1 MKKTIGT
8 LLALALMTGAG
19 FVEARGG
26 HGGGHG
32 GGARAGGAVA
42 ARPAMSGG
50 FSRFTTGP
58 MRFTTGQP
66 SQFTTGPQRWRP
78 PLVGHPPGV
87 VRPIPL
93 PPRPVQPIHNHP
105 VFVGGGTVIVTAPLY
120 PVYPYAYPYPYAAPV
135 YGGSAYAEVPTY
147 SDAPAYS
154 DSQGDADA
162 QGYSERN
169 DYWYYCPDSQ
179 TYYPYVQ
186 TCPSPWVKVLPE
198 PSSDAPAN

>member
-19 FVEARGG
+19 FVQARGG
-26 HGGGHG
+26 HGGGGGGGHF
-32 GGARAGGAVA
+32 GGARAVA
-42 ARPAMSGG
+42 ARPASGG
-50 FSRFTTGP
+50 FTQFTTGP

-66 SQFTTGPQRWRP
+66 QRFTTGPQWRP
-78 PLVGHPPGV
+78 PVV
-87 VRPIPL
+87 NYSRVRPVPL
-93 PPRPVQPIHNHP
+93 PPQPVQPIHNHP
-105 VFVGGGTVIVTAPLY
+105 VFVGGGTVIVTTPFY
-120 PVYPYAYPYPYAAPV
+120 PVVPVPYPYPYATPV

-154 DSQGDADA
+154 DSQYGSDA
-162 QGYSERN
+162 QGYSERD

-198 PSSDAPAN
+198 PSEAPAN

>member
-19 FVEARGG
+19 FVQARGG
-26 HGGGHG
+26 HGGGGGHV
-32 GGARAGGAVA
+32 GGARAVS

-50 FSRFTTGP
+50 FTHFTTGP

-66 SQFTTGPQRWRP
+66 QHFTTGPHWRP
-78 PLVGHPPGV
+78 PIVGHPPGV
-87 VRPIPL
+87 VRPM
-93 PPRPVQPIHNHP
+93 PPQPIHNHP
-105 VFVGGGTVIVTAPLY
+105 VVVGGGGTVIVTTPFFPVVPY
-120 PVYPYAYPYPYAAPV
+120 PYPYPYATPV
-135 YGGSAYAEVPTY
+135 YGGPAYAEVPTY

-154 DSQGDADA
+154 DSQGDSDA

-186 TCPSPWVKVLPE
+186 TCQSPWVKVLPE
-198 PSSDAPAN
+198 PSEAPAN